1 MDISTIYFILVPIIV
16 SLVLFFLPEKT
27 KRVNQFIFA
36 AVTAFNLVAVC
47 AIFGK
52 IIFSTFNWASFD
64 FIYSIDIKTD
74 KELLLLIIAVFA
86 FLSSI
91 FAIGNLKDNP
101 KEKLFNAAMILALGF
116 ANGAIISSN
125 LIFMLAFI
133 EALAIPFVIMILASP
148 NDNKK
153 LALKSFAI
161 TAVADL
167 FLMFGIGIVY
177 FISKSMN
184 IFDISIN
191 MSSGLANVAFVCFA
205 VGAAG
210 KLGVMPFHSWMPE
223 AAEKTPV
230 PFLVFMATAVEKVLG
245 VYILLVA
252 VTIFNIKPGLQISS
266 ILIAVVAFGA
276 VLAALLANS
285 QKSFKK
291 MLIYTS
297 VSQGSLMM
305 AAILTAFPVAV
316 AGAILHLI
324 AHTVYKSSLFYASA
338 ITDNIK
344 SSYLSIKQ
352 NIYVFLP
359 FVFAVASFIGVPFF
373 AAFYSKEL
381 IYSGAFTNGEYIWLA
396 AFILI
401 TFFCSSAVLNWFG
414 KIFLG
419 NGGETQKEE
428 SGAFIML
435 PLIVAGFLALLLGLF
450 NNIPLNIINVFLPFE
465 QEHHGILLLVI
476 SLAMLLIVLLNFA
489 QGLRSKSKD
498 GLGFISNILSFLWIN
513 KLNESSSADPFNV
526 AIKVYGAFAA
536 ASFDFDKT
544 INKAYDVV
552 IVQAAVKSSDL
563 IKKVHN
569 GDLSRYILWTLV
581 GIAALIL
588 LFI

>member
-266 ILIAVVAFGA
+266 IL
-276 VLAALLANS
+276 
-285 QKSFKK
+285 
-291 MLIYTS
+291 M
-297 VSQGSLMM
+297 
-305 AAILTAFPVAV
+305 
-316 AGAILHLI
+316 
-324 AHTVYKSSLFYASA
+324 
-338 ITDNIK
+338 
-344 SSYLSIKQ
+344 
-352 NIYVFLP
+352 
-359 FVFAVASFIGVPFF
+359 
-373 AAFYSKEL
+373 
-381 IYSGAFTNGEYIWLA
+381 
-396 AFILI
+396 
-401 TFFCSSAVLNWFG
+401 
-414 KIFLG
+414 
-419 NGGETQKEE
+419 
-428 SGAFIML
+428 
-435 PLIVAGFLALLLGLF
+435 
-450 NNIPLNIINVFLPFE
+450 
-465 QEHHGILLLVI
+465 
-476 SLAMLLIVLLNFA
+476 
-489 QGLRSKSKD
+489 
-498 GLGFISNILSFLWIN
+498 
-513 KLNESSSADPFNV
+513 KL
-526 AIKVYGAFAA
+526 
-536 ASFDFDKT
+536 
-544 INKAYDVV
+544 
-552 IVQAAVKSSDL
+552 
-563 IKKVHN
+563 
-569 GDLSRYILWTLV
+569 
-581 GIAALIL
+581 L
-588 LFI
+588 LFIIKTLSKNKSMCAK